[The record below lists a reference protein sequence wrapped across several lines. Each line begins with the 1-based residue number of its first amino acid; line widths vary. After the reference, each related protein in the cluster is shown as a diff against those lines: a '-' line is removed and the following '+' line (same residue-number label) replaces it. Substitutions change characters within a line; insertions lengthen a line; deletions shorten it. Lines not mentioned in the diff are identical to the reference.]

1 MIRLFGRRPAPSP
14 RHFTVDWFDG
24 NIPVWEELLAEFK
37 GRPHVAALEI
47 GAHEG
52 RSACWLLEHV
62 LTGPGARI
70 VCVDTFRG
78 DATPLAGAPAGKL
91 ARFRANVAPWR
102 ERVRV
107 RAGPSAEVLR
117 RLEGSFDIIY
127 VDAYHS
133 ACAALSDAVLAWPH
147 LKHRGLMIFDD
158 YALKLAEERNVQ
170 VKLGVD
176 SFLACH
182 AGQFEIVHNGYQ
194 MAVRKTAY

>member
-1 MIRLFGRRPAPSP
+1 MIRPFGRRPARSP
-14 RHFTVDWFDG
+14 RHFTVDWFDRS
-24 NIPVWEELLAEFK
+24 IPVWEALLAEFK
-37 GRPHVAALEI
+37 GRPDVAALEI

-62 LTGPGARI
+62 LTGPGAHI
-70 VCVDTFRG
+70 VCIDTFRG
-78 DATPLAGAPAGKL
+78 EAAPLAGAPAGKL

-102 ERVRV
+102 GRVHAL
-107 RAGPSAEVLR
+107 AGPSAEVLR
-117 RLEGSFDIIY
+117 RLRGSFDIVY
-127 VDAYHS
+127 VDGWHS

-158 YALKLAEERNVQ
+158 YALTLEEEPNVQ

-182 AGQFEIVHNGYQ
+182 AGQFEVVHAGYQ
-194 MAVRKTAY
+194 LAVRKTAY